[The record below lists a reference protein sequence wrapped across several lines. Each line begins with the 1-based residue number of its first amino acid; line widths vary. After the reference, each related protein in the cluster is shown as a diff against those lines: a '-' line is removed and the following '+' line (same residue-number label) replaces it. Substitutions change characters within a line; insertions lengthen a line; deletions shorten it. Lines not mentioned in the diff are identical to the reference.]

1 MLLLIF
7 TVVIIASILYYRHA
21 KYKNNSS
28 SDLDMLGVVLILVN
42 FIPLAVLG
50 LLLSNLYENQGVDQ
64 KIKMYEAQNQQ
75 LERKIDVAVKSYMD
89 HEKDTYKEFKA
100 GDGMALI
107 TTYPELRSNE
117 LVKEQMN
124 TYQSNNRKIAKLKEK
139 EIDCNVTKWW
149 VYFGGE

>member
-7 TVVIIASILYYRHA
+7 TVIIIASILYYRHE
-21 KYKNNSS
+21 KHKNNSS
-28 SDLDMLGVVLILVN
+28 SDLDVLGVVLILVN

-50 LLLSNLYENQGVDQ
+50 LLLSNLYEDQGVDQ
-64 KIKMYEAQNQQ
+64 KIKMYETQNQQ
-75 LERKIDVAVKSYMD
+75 LERKIDVTVKSYMN

-124 TYQSNNRKIAKLKEK
+124 TYQINNRKIAKLKEK
-139 EIDCNVTKWW
+139 EIDCNVTKLL

>member
-7 TVVIIASILYYRHA
+7 TVIIIASILYYRHE
-21 KYKNNSS
+21 KHKNNSS
-28 SDLDMLGVVLILVN
+28 SDLDVLGVVLILVN

-50 LLLSNLYENQGVDQ
+50 LLLSNLYEDQGVDQ
-64 KIKMYEAQNQQ
+64 KIKMYETQNQQ
-75 LERKIDVAVKSYMD
+75 LERKIDVTVKSCMN

>member
-7 TVVIIASILYYRHA
+7 TVIIIASILYYRHE
-21 KYKNNSS
+21 KHKNNSS

-50 LLLSNLYENQGVDQ
+50 LLLSNLYEDQGVDQ
-64 KIKMYEAQNQQ
+64 KIKMYETQNQQ
-75 LERKIDVAVKSYMD
+75 LERKIDVTVKSYMN

-100 GDGMALI
+100 GDWMALI

>member
-7 TVVIIASILYYRHA
+7 TVIIIASILYYRHA

-28 SDLDMLGVVLILVN
+28 SDLDVPCVVLILVN

-64 KIKMYEAQNQQ
+64 KIKMYETQNQQ
-75 LERKIDVAVKSYMD
+75 LERKIDVAVKSYMN

>member
-7 TVVIIASILYYRHA
+7 TVIIIASILYYRHA

-28 SDLDMLGVVLILVN
+28 SDLDVLGVVLILVN
-42 FIPLAVLG
+42 FIPLTVLG

-64 KIKMYEAQNQQ
+64 KIKMYETQNQQ
-75 LERKIDVAVKSYMD
+75 LERKIDVAVKSYMN

>member
-7 TVVIIASILYYRHA
+7 TVIIIASILYYRHA

-50 LLLSNLYENQGVDQ
+50 LLLSNLYKNQGMDQ

-149 VYFGGE
+149 IYFGGK

>member
-1 MLLLIF
+1 MLILILII
-7 TVVIIASILYYRHA
+7 TVIASIIYYRHA
-21 KYKNNSS
+21 KKGNNST
-28 SDLDMLGVVLILVN
+28 SDLDVLSVVLILIN
-42 FIPLAVLG
+42 FTVTMILG
-50 LLLSNLYENQGVDQ
+50 LFLNNLYRYQGVDQ
-64 KIKMYEAQNQQ
+64 KIQMYETQNQQ
-75 LERKIDVAVKSYMD
+75 LERKIDVTVKNYMD

-100 GDGMALI
+100 GDGIALI

-149 VYFGGE
+149 IYFGGK

>member
-7 TVVIIASILYYRHA
+7 TVIIIASILYYRHE
-21 KYKNNSS
+21 KHKNNSS
-28 SDLDMLGVVLILVN
+28 SDLDVLGVVLILVN

-50 LLLSNLYENQGVDQ
+50 LLLSNLYEDQGVDQ
-64 KIKMYEAQNQQ
+64 KIKMYETQNQQ
-75 LERKIDVAVKSYMD
+75 LERKIDVTVKSYMN

-139 EIDCNVTKWW
+139 EIDCNITKWW

>member
-7 TVVIIASILYYRHA
+7 TVIIIASILYYRHA

-28 SDLDMLGVVLILVN
+28 SDLDVLCVVLILVN

-50 LLLSNLYENQGVDQ
+50 FLLSNLYENQGVDQ
-64 KIKMYEAQNQQ
+64 KIKMYETQNQQ
-75 LERKIDVAVKSYMD
+75 LERKIDVAVKSYMN

>member
-7 TVVIIASILYYRHA
+7 TVIIIASILYYRHE
-21 KYKNNSS
+21 KHKNNSS
-28 SDLDMLGVVLILVN
+28 SDLDVLGVVLILVN
-42 FIPLAVLG
+42 FIPLTVLG
-50 LLLSNLYENQGVDQ
+50 LLLSNLYEDQGVDQ
-64 KIKMYEAQNQQ
+64 KIKMYETQNQQ
-75 LERKIDVAVKSYMD
+75 LERKIDVTVKSYMN

>member
-7 TVVIIASILYYRHA
+7 TVIIIASILYYRHE
-21 KYKNNSS
+21 KHKNNSS
-28 SDLDMLGVVLILVN
+28 SDLDVLGVVLILVN

-50 LLLSNLYENQGVDQ
+50 LLLSNLYEDQGVDQ
-64 KIKMYEAQNQQ
+64 KIKIYETQNQQ
-75 LERKIDVAVKSYMD
+75 LERKIDVTVKSYMN

>member
-1 MLLLIF
+1 MLLLIIGITIIVTIISYILAERCNREGVEF
-7 TVVIIASILYYRHA
+7 ASIVLTLIDILLVVILFSFL
-21 KYKNNSS
+21 
-28 SDLDMLGVVLILVN
+28 SDIY
-42 FIPLAVLG
+42 
-50 LLLSNLYENQGVDQ
+50 SYQGVEQ
-64 KIKMYEAQNQQ
+64 KITMYETQNQQ
-75 LERKIDVAVKSYMD
+75 LERKIDVTVKNYMN

-139 EIDCNVTKWW
+139 EIDYNVTRWW
-149 VYFGGE
+149 IYFGGK

>member
-7 TVVIIASILYYRHA
+7 TVIIIASILYYRHE
-21 KYKNNSS
+21 KHKNNSS

-50 LLLSNLYENQGVDQ
+50 LLLSNLYEDQGVDQ
-64 KIKMYEAQNQQ
+64 KIKMYETQNQQ
-75 LERKIDVAVKSYMD
+75 LERKIDVTVKSYMN

-124 TYQSNNRKIAKLKEK
+124 TYQSNNRKIAKLKKK

-149 VYFGGE
+149 IYFGGE

>member
-1 MLLLIF
+1 MLILIL
-7 TVVIIASILYYRHA
+7 IISIICSIIYYGHA
-21 KYKNNSS
+21 QKIGNYDFDVLS
-28 SDLDMLGVVLILVN
+28 VVLILIN
-42 FIPLAVLG
+42 FLVITVLC
-50 LLLSNLYENQGVDQ
+50 LLLNNLYENQGVNQ
-64 KIKMYEAQNQQ
+64 KIKMYETQNRQ
-75 LERKIDVAVKSYMD
+75 LERKIDVTVKSYMN

-117 LVKEQMN
+117 LVKKQMD

-149 VYFGGE
+149 IYFGGE

>member
-7 TVVIIASILYYRHA
+7 TVIIIASILYYRHA

-28 SDLDMLGVVLILVN
+28 SDLDVLGAVLILVN

-64 KIKMYEAQNQQ
+64 KIKMYETQNQQ
-75 LERKIDVAVKSYMD
+75 LERKIDVAVKSYMN

>member
-7 TVVIIASILYYRHA
+7 TVIIIASILYYRHA
-21 KYKNNSS
+21 KHKNNSS
-28 SDLDMLGVVLILVN
+28 SDLDVLCVVLILVN

-64 KIKMYEAQNQQ
+64 KIKMYETQNQQ
-75 LERKIDVAVKSYMD
+75 LERKIDVAVKSYMN

-149 VYFGGE
+149 VYFGGK

>member
-1 MLLLIF
+1 MLITILVI
-7 TVVIIASILYYRHA
+7 TIIASITYYHHA
-21 KYKNNSS
+21 KNKDYSS
-28 SDLDMLGVVLILVN
+28 GDLDILSVVLILIN
-42 FIPLAVLG
+42 FVVIVL
-50 LLLSNLYENQGVDQ
+50 LCSLLSNLYENQGVNQ
-64 KIKMYEAQNQQ
+64 KIKMYETQNRQF
-75 LERKIDVAVKSYMD
+75 ERKIDVTVKSYMD

-117 LVKEQMN
+117 LVKEQMD

>member
-1 MLLLIF
+1 MVLLIF
-7 TVVIIASILYYRHA
+7 TVIIIASILYYRHA

-50 LLLSNLYENQGVDQ
+50 LLLSNLYKNQGMDQ

-149 VYFGGE
+149 IYFGGK

>member
-7 TVVIIASILYYRHA
+7 TVIIIASILYYRHE
-21 KYKNNSS
+21 KHKNNSS
-28 SDLDMLGVVLILVN
+28 SDLDVLGVVLILVN

-64 KIKMYEAQNQQ
+64 KIKMYETQNQQ
-75 LERKIDVAVKSYMD
+75 LERKIDVAVKSYMN

-117 LVKEQMN
+117 LVNEQMD

-139 EIDCNVTKWW
+139 EIDRNVTKWW
-149 VYFGGE
+149 VYFGGK

>member
-7 TVVIIASILYYRHA
+7 TVIIIASILYYRHA

-50 LLLSNLYENQGVDQ
+50 LLLSNLYKNQGMDQ
-64 KIKMYEAQNQQ
+64 KIKMYVAQNQQ

-149 VYFGGE
+149 IYFGGK

>member
-7 TVVIIASILYYRHA
+7 TVIIIASILYYRHE
-21 KYKNNSS
+21 KHKNNSS

-50 LLLSNLYENQGVDQ
+50 FLLSNLYEDQGVDQ
-64 KIKMYEAQNQQ
+64 KIKMYETQNQQ
-75 LERKIDVAVKSYMD
+75 LERKIDVTVKSYMN

>member
-7 TVVIIASILYYRHA
+7 TVIIIASILYYRHE
-21 KYKNNSS
+21 KHKNNSS

-50 LLLSNLYENQGVDQ
+50 LLLSNLYEDQGVDQ
-64 KIKMYEAQNQQ
+64 KIKMYETQNQQ
-75 LERKIDVAVKSYMD
+75 LERKIDVTVKSYMN

-107 TTYPELRSNE
+107 TTYPELRSDE

>member
-7 TVVIIASILYYRHA
+7 TVIIIASILYYRHA
-21 KYKNNSS
+21 KYKNDSS
-28 SDLDMLGVVLILVN
+28 SDLDVLCVVLILVN
-42 FIPLAVLG
+42 FIPLTVLG
-50 LLLSNLYENQGVDQ
+50 LCLSNLYENQGANQ
-64 KIKMYEAQNQQ
+64 KINMYETQNRQ
-75 LERKIDVAVKSYMD
+75 LERKIDVAVQSYMD

-117 LVKEQMN
+117 LVKEQMS

-149 VYFGGE
+149 IYFGGE

>member
-1 MLLLIF
+1 MLILILIIAIICSIICYCHAQKIGNFDLDVLGIVLIF
-7 TVVIIASILYYRHA
+7 INFAIIA
-21 KYKNNSS
+21 
-28 SDLDMLGVVLILVN
+28 VLC
-42 FIPLAVLG
+42 
-50 LLLSNLYENQGVDQ
+50 LLLSNLYENQGANQ
-64 KIKMYEAQNQQ
+64 KIKMYETQNRQ
-75 LERKIDVAVKSYMD
+75 LERKIDVTVQSYMN

-100 GDGMALI
+100 GNGMALI

-149 VYFGGE
+149 IYFGGE

>member
-7 TVVIIASILYYRHA
+7 TVIIIASILYYRHA

-50 LLLSNLYENQGVDQ
+50 FLLSNLYKNQGMDQ

-89 HEKDTYKEFKA
+89 HEKNTYKEFKA

-149 VYFGGE
+149 IYFGGK

>member
-7 TVVIIASILYYRHA
+7 TVIIIASILYYRHE
-21 KYKNNSS
+21 KHKNNSS
-28 SDLDMLGVVLILVN
+28 SDLDVLGVVLILVN

-50 LLLSNLYENQGVDQ
+50 LLLSNLYEDQGVDQ
-64 KIKMYEAQNQQ
+64 KIKMYETQNQQ
-75 LERKIDVAVKSYMD
+75 LERKIDVTVKSYMN

-149 VYFGGE
+149 IYFGGE

>member
-1 MLLLIF
+1 MLLLIIGITIIVTIISYILAERCNREGVEF
-7 TVVIIASILYYRHA
+7 ASIVLTFVDILLVVILF
-21 KYKNNSS
+21 KFL
-28 SDLDMLGVVLILVN
+28 SDIY
-42 FIPLAVLG
+42 
-50 LLLSNLYENQGVDQ
+50 SYQGVNQ
-64 KIKMYEAQNQQ
+64 KIKMYETQNRQ
-75 LERKIDVAVKSYMD
+75 LERKIDVTVKSYMD

-117 LVKEQMN
+117 LVKKQMD

-149 VYFGGE
+149 IYFGGE

>member
-7 TVVIIASILYYRHA
+7 TVIIIASILYYRHA

-28 SDLDMLGVVLILVN
+28 SDLDVLGVVLILVN
-42 FIPLAVLG
+42 FIPLVVLG

-64 KIKMYEAQNQQ
+64 KIKMYETQNQQ
-75 LERKIDVAVKSYMD
+75 LERKIDVAVKSYMN

-139 EIDCNVTKWW
+139 EIDCDVTKWW

>member
-1 MLLLIF
+1 MLILIF
-7 TVVIIASILYYRHA
+7 VITIIASITYYHHA
-21 KYKNNSS
+21 KNKDYSS
-28 SDLDMLGVVLILVN
+28 GDLDVLSVVLILIN
-42 FIPLAVLG
+42 FVVIVLLCW
-50 LLLSNLYENQGVDQ
+50 LLTNLYETQGVNQ
-64 KIKMYEAQNQQ
+64 KIKMYETQNRQ
-75 LERKIDVAVKSYMD
+75 LERKIDMTVKNYMD

-117 LVKEQMN
+117 LVKEQID

-149 VYFGGE
+149 IYFGVE

>member
-7 TVVIIASILYYRHA
+7 AVIIIASILYYRHE
-21 KYKNNSS
+21 KHKNNSS
-28 SDLDMLGVVLILVN
+28 SDLDVLGVVLILVN

-50 LLLSNLYENQGVDQ
+50 LLLSNLYEDQGVDQ
-64 KIKMYEAQNQQ
+64 KIKMYETQNQQ
-75 LERKIDVAVKSYMD
+75 LERKIDVTVKSYMN

>member
-7 TVVIIASILYYRHA
+7 TVIIIASILYYRHA

-28 SDLDMLGVVLILVN
+28 SDLDVLCVVLILVN
-42 FIPLAVLG
+42 YIPLAVLG

-64 KIKMYEAQNQQ
+64 KIKMYETQNQQ
-75 LERKIDVAVKSYMD
+75 LERKIDVAVKSYMN